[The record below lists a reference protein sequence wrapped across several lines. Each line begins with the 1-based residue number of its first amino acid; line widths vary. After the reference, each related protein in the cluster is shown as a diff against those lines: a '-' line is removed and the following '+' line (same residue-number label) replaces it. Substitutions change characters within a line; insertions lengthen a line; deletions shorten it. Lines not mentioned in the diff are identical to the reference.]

1 MSSASPAAPAAA
13 PAAAPS
19 AIAAAIADDYQ
30 KIRAAD
36 RSKYH
41 SLPLMTKFEFNQ
53 VISLRTMHLSRGAP
67 PLVDV
72 PDDYAIQ
79 TNTQL
84 REIALRELTEGKLPY
99 MIKRPM
105 PNGKYEYYPVADLS
119 LVAVAYLMR
128 A

>member
-1 MSSASPAAPAAA
+1 MSSASPAAPAA
-13 PAAAPS
+13 PAAAPAAS
-19 AIAAAIADDYQ
+19 AVIADDYQ
-30 KIRAAD
+30 KIRVAD

-72 PDDYAIQ
+72 PEDYAIQ

-105 PNGKYEYYPVADLS
+105 PNGKHEYYPVADLS
-119 LVAVAYLMR
+119 LVAVAHLMR

>member
-1 MSSASPAAPAAA
+1 MSS
-13 PAAAPS
+13 AAAPS
-19 AIAAAIADDYQ
+19 PSPAASATPIVIADDYQ
-30 KIRAAD
+30 KIKAAD
-36 RSKYH
+36 RTKYH
-41 SLPLMTKFEFNQ
+41 SLPVMTKFEFTQ
-53 VISLRTMHLSRGAP
+53 IIGLRTMHLSRGAP

-105 PNGKYEYYPVADLS
+105 PNGKYEYYPVSKLS
-119 LVAVAYLMR
+119 LVAVSYLMR

>member
-1 MSSASPAAPAAA
+1 MALSAPSPAGA
-13 PAAAPS
+13 S
-19 AIAAAIADDYQ
+19 TIADDYQ
-30 KIRAAD
+30 KIKAAD

-72 PDDYAIQ
+72 ADDYTIQ

-99 MIKRPM
+99 MVKRPL
-105 PNGKYEYYPVADLS
+105 PNGKHEYYPVSALS
-119 LVAVAYLMR
+119 LVAVTYLMR